1 MQAILSQVAKGS
13 TMIARN
19 LKDASVA
26 KALEAAHRSALRA
39 HGDAVANARSD
50 PSPGNLQAFYDLLA
64 AGIRDIHAVVVSRT
78 SPQGQMAYDADALLN
93 DIRAANTD
101 SMLDYICEVDA
112 LVNNFRTLRGDVL
125 FNEACSTGLLTG
137 LLTGF
142 VSRLNYHYQE
152 KAVSYWNNVA
162 RMFTC
167 DGPQRDALPN
177 GLRRRLDEMI
187 AQAGATNEIA
197 PNFGAL
203 ARFDGEL
210 RNEAADAAYANL
222 ARVCT
227 ADARSP
233 LVRIMHVA
241 ADLYWV
247 PASLLLLSHW
257 DNSIRELRGGY
268 VASQRRL
275 TSTINHVSGDGDAH
289 DERDDDEPDMAPV
302 QTRAGPGAAAAT
314 GGGGVAGGSG
324 IARGN
329 SRRPGERDP
338 VQRTRFDPRAI
349 DRFERQADK
358 VSAGARADVVA
369 LSDKMTRRIDDL
381 ERLFDKALARNA
393 QAIELQDQR
402 IKDRSA
408 HLVQTLEKHLQNI
421 AANTTDLRLAPP
433 LKVTAAELGSL
444 ARTNQAAT
452 AAVAEAVGELAAVDA
467 QISAVTRDRTS
478 TLRVDA
484 DGFKLSHLPP
494 NRFDAYSQDSKDIHA
509 ARDNVRGQAEFDK
522 ISDGPCVD
530 CPHDARSQPHRRK
543 HCPFHW
549 SMGTDAVGTVDAR
562 LVERRRQTMKD
573 NKDRL
578 SRGEAMTMAVCE
590 DTGDDDAE
598 CIACMH
604 A

>member
-1 MQAILSQVAKGS
+1 
-13 TMIARN
+13 
-19 LKDASVA
+19 
-26 KALEAAHRSALRA
+26 
-39 HGDAVANARSD
+39 
-50 PSPGNLQAFYDLLA
+50 
-64 AGIRDIHAVVVSRT
+64 
-78 SPQGQMAYDADALLN
+78 
-93 DIRAANTD
+93 
-101 SMLDYICEVDA
+101 
-112 LVNNFRTLRGDVL
+112 
-125 FNEACSTGLLTG
+125 
-137 LLTGF
+137 
-142 VSRLNYHYQE
+142 
-152 KAVSYWNNVA
+152 
-162 RMFTC
+162 
-167 DGPQRDALPN
+167 
-177 GLRRRLDEMI
+177 
-187 AQAGATNEIA
+187 
-197 PNFGAL
+197 
-203 ARFDGEL
+203 
-210 RNEAADAAYANL
+210 
-222 ARVCT
+222 
-227 ADARSP
+227 
-233 LVRIMHVA
+233 
-241 ADLYWV
+241 
-247 PASLLLLSHW
+247 
-257 DNSIRELRGGY
+257 
-268 VASQRRL
+268 
-275 TSTINHVSGDGDAH
+275 
-289 DERDDDEPDMAPV
+289 
-302 QTRAGPGAAAAT
+302 
-314 GGGGVAGGSG
+314 
-324 IARGN
+324 
-329 SRRPGERDP
+329 

-369 LSDKMTRRIDDL
+369 LSDKITRRIDDL
-381 ERLFDKALARNA
+381 ERLFDKALTKNA

-484 DGFKLSHLPP
+484 DGFKLSHLPS

-509 ARDNVRGQAEFDK
+509 ARDNVRGQADFDK
-522 ISDGPCVD
+522 ISDGSCVD

-549 SMGTDAVGTVDAR
+549 SMGTDAVGTVDTR

-590 DTGDDDAE
+590 DTGGDDAE